1 MKRTGYLILVISIL
15 LLHSSCDSTETDLSG
30 IVRTWQIVSVHTV
43 DSTDPNLQ
51 LEDNLTITFHDD
63 QTYDLFLEV
72 NKCQG
77 NYSVWEND
85 SIEISVS
92 GCTKMCCDSEFSG
105 KLLGLLP
112 HTTTYRIDRY
122 RLLLYAENGFVKLEN
137 AQ

>member
-1 MKRTGYLILVISIL
+1 MKLTGYLILFLSIP
-15 LLHSSCDSTETDLSG
+15 LLHLSCDCTETDLSG

-43 DSTDPNLQ
+43 DSTDPNLNP
-51 LEDNLTITFHDD
+51 EDNLTITFHDD
-63 QTYDLFLEV
+63 QTYDLSLEV

-85 SIEISVS
+85 SIEISYPV
-92 GCTKMCCDSEFSG
+92 CTEMCCDSEFSG

-112 HTTTYRIDRY
+112 YTTTYRIDRS

-137 AQ
+137 VP